1 MNLVTLD
8 RIALALVII
17 GALNWLLIGIA
28 NFDVVA
34 AIFGSQTL
42 TASRVIYT
50 IIGLA
55 GIWTL
60 RLFVKTPAEE
70 KS

>member
-34 AIFGSQTL
+34 AIFGSPASM
-42 TASRVIYT
+42 ASRVIYT

-55 GIWTL
+55 GIWAL
-60 RLFVKTPAEE
+60 RLFVKSPAEE